1 VQIVDI
7 GEASEHDKL
16 TTREDDLRN
25 VEDDLRNGR
34 VEHVSEALTALPGA
48 HQGKRK
54 VRLASGLEC
63 IAKPAGGI
71 ADWPFAA
78 QCEAAAWTLARWLDL
93 WGLVPVTVLRD
104 LKLPDGATEFAALQV
119 WLDTYDADRWEED
132 FPEEELDWAGV
143 FDYLIQ
149 QTDRD
154 GHNWLVWRDEQGR
167 PHLRLPDNG
176 YAFGAPNRAFSSQFS
191 RARSGQPLS
200 DEMLAALQRLKD
212 TRFVQEL
219 RSLLP
224 QEHVNAL
231 LGRVDLL
238 LVQRRLP

>member
-1 VQIVDI
+1 MDVGQD
-7 GEASEHDKL
+7 AQ
-16 TTREDDLRN
+16 REGLGTIEDELRD

-54 VRLASGLEC
+54 VRLASGREC

-71 ADWPFAA
+71 ADWPLAA
-78 QCEAAAWTLARWLDL
+78 QCEAAAWTLARWLEL
-93 WGLVPVTVLRD
+93 WGLVPVTVLRE
-104 LKLPDGATEFAALQV
+104 LKLPDGATELAALQV
-119 WLDTYDADRWEED
+119 WLNAYDADRWED

-154 GHNWLVWRDEQGR
+154 GHNWLVWRDRQAR
-167 PHLRLPDNG
+167 PHLMLPDNG

-191 RARSGQPLS
+191 RARSGWPLS
-200 DEMLAALQRLKD
+200 DEMLAALHRVKD
-212 TRFVQEL
+212 QGFVQEL
-219 RSLLP
+219 CLLLP
-224 QEHVNAL
+224 QEHVDAL

-238 LVQRRLP
+238 LGQRRLP